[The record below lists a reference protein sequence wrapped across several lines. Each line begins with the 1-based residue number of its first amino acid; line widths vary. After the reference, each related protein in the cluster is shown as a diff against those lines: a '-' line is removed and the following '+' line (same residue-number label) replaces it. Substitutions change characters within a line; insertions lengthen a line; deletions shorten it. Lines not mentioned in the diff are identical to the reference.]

1 MAPLHCLLFFAALL
15 LAPTDGLPFSKA
27 KGAPKT
33 KCQRYHALKR
43 FSACGAVVG
52 HAVREKSLLENPNQ
66 NATCKKAEGFDKCF
80 QDSMRSTR
88 CVRSSEFSFHLQHI
102 SSLVNEM
109 YKESC
114 SSSGETSTVLTDM
127 STVCDIRVAV
137 VRFLE
142 CTSSFY
148 LGDPQNIVPQNHSED
163 ASATTRGVHFGVIFD
178 APAVV
183 GGTPE
188 KYNRIAS
195 IECRRSAKFRNC
207 IDNIHLYSECG
218 IGTEVHSHL
227 KYLANIVNR
236 KVAGKCS
243 QQTQIPDLD
252 CQLLPFLRKFLH
264 CGVNRYETTGDRV
277 DHDICTQ
284 VHSYKECV
292 AAAER
297 VTHCNMKN
305 LSLSYHLT
313 YLHNVMTTV
322 NTSCKG
328 VRNVETSVYKET
340 CKRTTLFNN
349 YFSCGMEVQARL
361 EGLKKG
367 DKERCRIS
375 ENFEKC
381 FINAKEQSG
390 CLLADEA
397 TSIMSALLDTWKKE
411 HAKECSDFDVAP
423 PRGAQGECLTGTAVR
438 KVFLCGLSFQT
449 AVREVKFSPLEMSP
463 EVCRRLE
470 EMNSCISEVK
480 SRTQCAMS
488 ELHAHVAPL
497 LQPFTTGYAKRCEK
511 IVWSNM
517 SAPMMSPNSPACRRL
532 PALKRIFHCGLSF
545 SRILEEMEL
554 VHQKAE
560 VLCPLLKKYET
571 CVPDS
576 ASELGCKDDP
586 VMKGHVRSFG
596 RILHRQYYEACLRN
610 RRGAPIRFES
620 LRRGMVRNGNGSHD
634 IGDNPQIL
642 RQDLRRGANLSAA
655 IKHQML
661 SQVMEDYYGPDYDEY
676 VEEEDKV
683 PDSLDVK
690 PAYDY
695 ADREVTSK
703 TKKQDAPQKGAQL
716 SPEIA
721 ARNASLTGQKQDA
734 DSELRKNQEFWA
746 GVERARKLRSQ
757 HRYESGS
764 PELVQDLSGK
774 RASKDFARPG
784 AYFIDQLANPPD
796 YNIDNHARK
805 KTETEDSNGNF
816 ESQQIPDNFR
826 NSPLN
831 LPLYKSMR
839 NVPHAA
845 RQGESD
851 AEGWRGLPP
860 LSREEE
866 LEMYEDTRGMAEL
879 LQKQRERHY
888 SRYKGRENLAPKS
901 DMQRAWKDPVHR
913 YAADGD
919 ELLKGGF
926 DNDKGLFNRS
936 LAYYDHNEGTDT
948 RRFRGE
954 YGMRH
959 IERHPYIRHYAPNE
973 RGGKGHQDER
983 RQNAVRFDRRVI
995 GLQRRGRAY
1004 RSTNYDLS
1012 GYEKP
1017 SLGHLP
1023 HIDGEEELVS
1033 RDAMSFP
1040 EDDAPVLPKD
1050 ESLDQGVQQMGPH
1063 RAFSIRRHDSKVYPD
1078 TPRNVQVAAGMEDMN
1093 YAPGGT
1099 FSSPDNVLGAKLPRR
1114 DGADA
1119 LTGEQTSQNHRQ
1131 GAPLP
1136 YYPRRLASN
1145 MFRARAGL
1153 PTDPRSAV
1161 GILQEDYDRGVD
1173 NNKAS
1178 LMMSDGR
1185 SVLAK
1190 EEMPPRL
1197 NVMKRL
1203 SGHDP
1208 VSSPNNPNFQLPG
1221 EASGNLRSFQ
1231 RKLPFKNTNYKEIE
1245 PREMDSYPDELR
1257 PFPSPSQRHS
1267 NDSNYVGPNSFLPE
1281 PGLRSPKEKVVP
1293 DFLGETQERT
1303 GSPEARTRNDVSS
1316 NRRSVNSPGTHIRG
1330 LDSEGDYSDGRES
1343 RDEGFEQR
1351 GAKGPKRFFDIKKRK
1366 REPRLGFPYVRH
1378 IDESPGL
1385 LLDKNDEAAGSAIAK
1400 PPNRKTNLQLNQY
1413 ELERKMK
1420 KQLVRD
1426 DLEEIINKHK
1436 EESDSK
1442 ADMMLFPS
1450 EHLVHDDRV
1459 VRDFDAKA
1467 LEENKDYYDIDA
1479 KLESDSGDRSSMW
1492 SAGRD
1497 DIKDE
1502 LLRKHMEGTEK
1513 RQDPLLGELSKRNA
1527 WYTDDI
1533 WSDSNDLFG
1542 MERLLSDQRRDFG
1555 ENGTEEDEMSQ
1566 CQLHNLRR
1574 RTDACGR
1581 VFEDDFKAIGN
1592 GTVRHFEPQSL
1603 TPQLRKSVCSHA
1615 SDFSQCINV
1624 FAQKYRCVD
1633 SQELIKNLTDDHLRK
1648 AGVMF
1653 CDASAVRI
1661 SFELVIAAAL
1671 LHFLRT

>member
-1 MAPLHCLLFFAALL
+1 MAPLHCLLFVALL
-15 LAPTDGLPFSKA
+15 LSPTDGLPFSNA
-27 KGAPKT
+27 KGVPKT

-52 HAVREKSLLENPNQ
+52 HAVREKSLLENPDQ
-66 NATCKKAEGFDKCF
+66 NATCKKAEGFEKCF
-80 QDSMRSTR
+80 EDSMRSTR
-88 CVRSSEFSFHLQHI
+88 CGRSSEFNFHLQHI
-102 SSLVNEM
+102 STLVNEM

-114 SSSGETSTVLTDM
+114 SSSGETSSVLTDM

-148 LGDPQNIVPQNHSED
+148 LGDPETIVPQNHSED
-163 ASATTRGVHFGVIFD
+163 ASATTRGVHFGIMFD

-183 GGTPE
+183 GGTPD
-188 KYNRIAS
+188 KYSRIAS
-195 IECRRSAKFRNC
+195 TECRRNAKFRNC

-277 DHDICTQ
+277 DQDICTQ

-297 VTHCNMKN
+297 ATHCNMKN

-328 VRNVETSVYKET
+328 MRNVETSVYKET

-361 EGLKKG
+361 EGLRQG

-411 HAKECSDFDVAP
+411 HAKECSDYDVPP
-423 PRGAQGECLTGTAVR
+423 PRGAQTECLTGTAVR
-438 KVFLCGLSFQT
+438 KVFLCGLTFQT

-480 SRTQCAMS
+480 SRTRCAMS

-497 LQPFTTGYAKRCEK
+497 LQPFTTGYVKRCEK
-511 IVWSNM
+511 MVWSNL
-517 SAPMMSPNSPACRRL
+517 STPMMSPNSPSCRRL

-610 RRGAPIRFES
+610 RRGARIRYES
-620 LRRGMVRNGNGSHD
+620 PRRGMVLNGNGSHD
-634 IGDNPQIL
+634 IGNA
-642 RQDLRRGANLSAA
+642 RQRKRGENLSAA

-695 ADREVTSK
+695 ADQEVTST
-703 TKKQDAPQKGAQL
+703 TKKQNAAHKNAQL
-716 SPEIA
+716 SPQISIS
-721 ARNASLTGQKQDA
+721 NASLTGQKQDG
-734 DSELRKNQEFWA
+734 DSELRKKQEFWA

-757 HRYESGS
+757 HRYEYGS
-764 PELVQDLSGK
+764 PELVQDLSSN
-774 RASKDFARPG
+774 RVSKDFARPG
-784 AYFIDQLANPPD
+784 AYFIDQLGNPPD
-796 YNIDNHARK
+796 YNSDNSARK
-805 KTETEDSNGNF
+805 DFESEDSVTNF
-816 ESQQIPDNFR
+816 ESQPNPGKFR
-826 NSPLN
+826 NSALN
-831 LPLYKSMR
+831 LPFYKSIRM
-839 NVPHAA
+839 VPHAA
-845 RQGESD
+845 RQGDSD
-851 AEGWRGLPP
+851 AEGWRGVPP

-888 SRYKGRENLAPKS
+888 SRYKGREHLAPKS
-901 DMQRAWKDPVHR
+901 DMQRAWKESVRR
-913 YAADGD
+913 YGATSN
-919 ELLKGGF
+919 EVLKGGL
-926 DNDKGLFNRS
+926 DHDQSLFNRS
-936 LAYYDHNEGTDT
+936 LAYYNHNGGTDI

-959 IERHPYIRHYAPNE
+959 IERNPYIRHYAPYE
-973 RGGKGHQDER
+973 MAGKAQQDER
-983 RQNAVRFDRRVI
+983 PQNIVPLDRRGI
-995 GLQRRGRAY
+995 DLHRRRHAY
-1004 RSTNYDLS
+1004 RSTTYDL
-1012 GYEKP
+1012 GDYEKP
-1017 SLGHLP
+1017 AFGYLP
-1023 HIDGEEELVS
+1023 YIEDEEDHVP

-1040 EDDAPVLPKD
+1040 EDDAPVLSKE
-1050 ESLDQGVQQMGPH
+1050 ESLDQGVQQIGHH
-1063 RAFSIRRHDSKVYPD
+1063 RAFSIRLPGSKVYTD
-1078 TPRNVQVAAGMEDMN
+1078 NSRNLQVAAGMENID
-1093 YAPGGT
+1093 YAPGVA
-1099 FSSPDNVLGAKLPRR
+1099 FSSDRGMGAKWPRH
-1114 DGADA
+1114 DGADV
-1119 LTGEQTSQNHRQ
+1119 LTGEQISHNHRQ

-1136 YYPRRLASN
+1136 NYPRRLASK

-1161 GILQEDYDRGVD
+1161 GIIQDYDRGVAD
-1173 NNKAS
+1173 YNKAS
-1178 LMMSDGR
+1178 QKMSDG
-1185 SVLAK
+1185 SSSLTK
-1190 EEMPPRL
+1190 EETSPRL
-1197 NVMKRL
+1197 NAMKRL

-1208 VSSPNNPNFQLPG
+1208 VYSPNNPNFQLPG
-1221 EASGNLRSFQ
+1221 EASGNGRSFQ
-1231 RKLPFKNTNYKEIE
+1231 RKLPVKKTTYKEVE
-1245 PREMDSYPDELR
+1245 PHEMNPYPDELR
-1257 PFPSPSQRHS
+1257 PLPSQTQHHS

-1293 DFLGETQERT
+1293 DFLGETKEHA
-1303 GSPEARTRNDVSS
+1303 GAPDARTRKDESS
-1316 NRRSVNSPGTHIRG
+1316 DRRLVNSPGTHIRG
-1330 LDSEGDYSDGRES
+1330 SDSEGDPNDGRES
-1343 RDEGFEQR
+1343 HEEGFEQR
-1351 GAKGPKRFFDIKKRK
+1351 GAKGSKRFFDIKKRK

-1385 LLDKNDEAAGSAIAK
+1385 LLDKKDVATGSAIAK
-1400 PPNRKTNLQLNQY
+1400 PPSQNTNLQLNQY

-1426 DLEEIINKHK
+1426 DLEEIIKKHK

-1450 EHLVHDDRV
+1450 EHVFHDDRV
-1459 VRDFDAKA
+1459 LRDFDAKA
-1467 LEENKDYYDIDA
+1467 LGENKDYYEIDA
-1479 KLESDSGDRSSMW
+1479 KLESDSADRSSMW

-1497 DIKDE
+1497 DVKSE
-1502 LLRKHMEGTEK
+1502 FLRRHIDGTEK
-1513 RQDPLLGELSKRNA
+1513 RQDPLFGELSKRNA

-1533 WSDSNDLFG
+1533 WSDNNDLFG
-1542 MERLLSDQRRDFG
+1542 MERLLSDQRREFG
-1555 ENGTEEDEMSQ
+1555 ENGTEEDETSQ
-1566 CQLHNLRR
+1566 CQPHNLQRR
-1574 RTDACGR
+1574 SDACGR
-1581 VFEDDFKAIGN
+1581 VFEDDFKAVSN

-1615 SDFSQCINV
+1615 RDFSQCINL

-1633 SQELIKNLTDDHLRK
+1633 SQQLIKNLTEDHLKK

-1661 SFELVIAAAL
+1661 SFKLVIAAAL
-1671 LHFLRT
+1671 LQLLRT